1 MLPLS
6 LLAVTPACG
15 FVAGTAASAALL
27 SLHNSAGAATLQLG
41 EAMRGSFVQ
50 GGAGRTRMLRT
61 ACRPVAPGHL
71 CYSHTLQNAFVSV
84 QQRRRFRPSAAVRQL
99 RTISLCMGSADVPL
113 VRLDKL
119 LADRGLGSRKDVDKL
134 IRNGL
139 VEIDGIIL
147 GKADGKRKVPWDCAP
162 TVSGQVLAPPP
173 LLAAYH
179 KPVGVHST
187 IGDSRG
193 RPSLIHVL
201 PELWRKQMHPVG
213 RLDADTSGLLLFSR
227 DGILT
232 HRMLHPKYEVEREYE
247 ATVKNT
253 VDAHALGEKLSS
265 GVATIEDGET
275 YIVFGKLLHAEGNTV
290 RLQVAEGK
298 YRMVRRI
305 LANCGHPVLT
315 LHRLRYGS
323 VWLGDLEEGEVVPIE
338 GPGLDWAK
346 SLLAS

>member
-213 RLDADTSGLLLFSR
+213 RLDADTSGLVCETCACVASMPLDSRSVRSACAVTWQLLFSR

-253 VDAHALGEKLSS
+253 VDAHALGGS
-265 GVATIEDGET
+265 
-275 YIVFGKLLHAEGNTV
+275 
-290 RLQVAEGK
+290 
-298 YRMVRRI
+298 
-305 LANCGHPVLT
+305 LT
-315 LHRLRYGS
+315 TPS
-323 VWLGDLEEGEVVPIE
+323 
-338 GPGLDWAK
+338 
-346 SLLAS
+346 